1 MAITLVLSACS
12 LIDDLGKP
20 EEIEMEA
27 VNNQVEELYFSNL
40 SSFPKEKG
48 QALSDKK
55 NDIYWLWANGF
66 PVRNEEYF
74 SADGLVFANYNAN
87 SDQITVANILSKGA
101 TVKET
106 TLEEDLYVSWVYD
119 FTNGEL
125 QDLVQVNVDE
135 EPRDLIPFT
144 EEEWADFSNGYK
156 ESLVRISR

>member
-1 MAITLVLSACS
+1 MAMTLVLSACR

-48 QALSDKK
+48 QILSDKK
-55 NDIYWLWANGF
+55 NDIYWLWANGL

-87 SDQITVANILSKGA
+87 NDQ
-101 TVKET
+101 
-106 TLEEDLYVSWVYD
+106 
-119 FTNGEL
+119 
-125 QDLVQVNVDE
+125 
-135 EPRDLIPFT
+135 R
-144 EEEWADFSNGYK
+144 
-156 ESLVRISR
+156 R